1 MRNASSVLRVK
12 SSISEGQLTLSLGDF
27 REGNRRNITADNQT
41 QTQIGIKQMSG
52 KGVNA
57 VERGARAWRNI

>member
-12 SSISEGQLTLSLGDF
+12 SSISEGQLTLSLGDC

-41 QTQIGIKQMSG
+41 QIGIKQMSG
-52 KGVNA
+52 KGMNA